1 MGFGAGTRFTWLG
14 HSTFLVET
22 PGKKTLLL
30 DPWVA
35 GNPACP
41 ARLKKLPK
49 LDALLVSHGHFDH
62 IADTVDLAKQHG
74 CPVVC
79 NFETA
84 HWLKGK
90 GVTTTL
96 EMNKG
101 GTVEFAGVRATM
113 VHADHSC
120 GISDGDAIVYGG
132 EAAGFVVTLENG
144 FRFYHAGDTNVFG
157 DMRLIGELYKPDLA
171 LLPIGGLYTMGP
183 IEASHAVRL
192 LGVKKVI
199 PMHFGTFPPLAGKPA
214 ELREL
219 CGTKVEILDL
229 APGDSAE

>member
-1 MGFGAGTRFTWLG
+1 MGLGAGARFTWLG
-14 HSTFLVET
+14 HATFLVET
-22 PGKKTLLL
+22 PGKKNLLV
-30 DPWVA
+30 DPWVE

-41 ARLKKLPK
+41 KRLKKLPK

-62 IADTVDLAKQHG
+62 IADAVSLAKEHG

-84 HWLKGK
+84 CWLKGK
-90 GVTTTL
+90 GVTTTM

-101 GTVEFAGVRATM
+101 GTVEVAGVKATM
-113 VHADHSC
+113 VSADHSC

-157 DMRLIGELYKPDLA
+157 DMRLIGEIYKPDLA

-183 IEASHAVRL
+183 LEASHAVRL

-199 PMHFGTFPPLAGKPA
+199 PMHFGTFPPLAGKPE

-219 CGTKVEILDL
+219 CGSKVEILDL